1 MEFGKNLKKLRM
13 ERGMSQKE
21 LAVCAGVSDS
31 AISSY
36 EQRGKLPQLDAAVA
50 IADAL
55 GVSLDTLVTG
65 REAAKSASANA
76 VFATYAGLAKA
87 ILLAGNEFGIHIRA
101 SGDFGESLTIEL
113 YQSSLKE
120 FVERLDQLRKL
131 QKQDVLGQDVIDAWL
146 EKSLRQFAQM
156 PLKGAPDV
164 VQWLDALDGSD
175 PQPKNGKLTRI
186 IEESPDV

>member
-21 LAVCAGVSDS
+21 LAACAGVSGS

-36 EQRGKLPQLDAAVA
+36 EQLGKLPQLDAAVA

-65 REAAKSASANA
+65 REAAKPASANA
-76 VFATYAGLAKA
+76 MFATYEGIAKA
-87 ILLAGNEFGIHIRA
+87 LLVAVYTWGLQFYK
-101 SGDFGESLTIEL
+101 SDFGRIDVTLSVPEVVHFI
-113 YQSSLKE
+113 
-120 FVERLDQLRKL
+120 ERLEQLRDL
-131 QKQDVLGQDVIDAWL
+131 QVQDVLGGDVIDAWL
-146 EKSLRQFAQM
+146 EKSLRQFRQE
-156 PLKGAPDV
+156 PIQGASEL
-164 VQWLDALDGSD
+164 VQWFDALDGSD
-175 PQPKNGKLTRI
+175 PQPEKGKLTRI